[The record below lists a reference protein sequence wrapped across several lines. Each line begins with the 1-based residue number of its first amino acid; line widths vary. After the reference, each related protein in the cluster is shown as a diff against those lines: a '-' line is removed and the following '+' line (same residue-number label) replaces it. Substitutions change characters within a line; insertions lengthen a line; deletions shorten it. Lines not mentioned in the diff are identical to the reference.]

1 MTPQASHPSIPKSNH
16 VRRCG
21 TVLNPYTLLLLTDY
35 TLNFVSEMSLSVH
48 EIDPSRHRRYSCD
61 ELLAT
66 AAARGISD
74 SDESDTEP
82 ADPEGLLGQES
93 PFLPEEI
100 EIVSR
105 TPRRQL
111 LSLERRAFFIRTLA
125 LLCVCSLSVGS
136 HYASYILG
144 PLKSRLAREIGT
156 SHTDFGLLIAALSL
170 NSTWTPLVGGMLAS
184 TLGTTLT
191 SILATGVIFSGQL
204 LLLIGDI
211 WGDVRLMVLGL
222 FVFGLGVSPLA
233 VVQETMIVR
242 FFKSHGLGVSMA
254 FGLIAGK
261 GASFMSASTSYPL
274 TERFGP
280 RAPFYVATFLAGL
293 SVVVNLVYVAA
304 SKWLVDGAGAE
315 LEAPD
320 IREEAHAR
328 LMSNISEAQAL
339 EKVAAKR
346 RVNLPQITK
355 LGDVFWAYIGL
366 NILCGMIWSPFTHL
380 AANII
385 ENRYGMSEENAA
397 IQASYLLAGSLIL
410 YPICGFLVD
419 RFKHRPIVVLLLV
432 LSSSLTLAA
441 YAWFALP
448 PSWTKIAGPAI
459 ALFGAGHG
467 FAPLLLVVLVP
478 KIVPLKYVSTAL
490 GAHKSLEQTGSTI
503 FQTLAGLVL
512 DIRKGS
518 GSKGSTK
525 EPQPLLNIFFLLN
538 ALQLASIL
546 AVAQLQRRK
555 RRAAIVKQQR
565 RTSQVLADEDEPLI
579 SPSECHSRYLSTGSG
594 ARPITSRVSPTEIRR
609 GKVFALLCAV
619 SIASAWILFLGT
631 AWMRLGSKRN
641 HRDTLKIKFGL
652 GGAKE
657 GDWVRVTEIA
667 DGTTQPSRKMGAYK
681 YIGELYKKK
690 QSDVLRFLLRV
701 RCWEYRQLNVIHR
714 ASRPSRPDKA
724 RRLGYKAKQGF
735 VIYRV
740 RVRRGNRKKHA
751 PKGATYGKP
760 VRHGVNQLKFQRG
773 LRSTAE
779 ERVGKRCGNLRVL
792 NSYWVNQD
800 GVYKY
805 YEVILVDPSH
815 KAIRRDP
822 RINWIANPVHK
833 RREARGLTSIGKQ
846 NRGLGKGHLHNHT
859 PARSTWKK
867 HNTLSLRRYR

>member
-191 SILATGVIFSGQL
+191 SILATGQL

-579 SPSECHSRYLSTGSG
+579 SP
-594 ARPITSRVSPTEIRR
+594 
-609 GKVFALLCAV
+609 
-619 SIASAWILFLGT
+619 
-631 AWMRLGSKRN
+631 
-641 HRDTLKIKFGL
+641 
-652 GGAKE
+652 
-657 GDWVRVTEIA
+657 
-667 DGTTQPSRKMGAYK
+667 PSRKMGAYK